1 VSEVY
6 DVDKIGY
13 VTASFQADEAMYY
26 SCGMLE
32 TTKKYPVVFLLLDI
46 NVYMFLP

>member
-1 VSEVY
+1 
-6 DVDKIGY
+6 
-13 VTASFQADEAMYY
+13 MYY

-32 TTKKYPVVFLLLDI
+32 TITKRPEVFLLDI